1 MKRIVRLTESDL
13 ARIVRRVI
21 RENEMIFEDYQKAM
35 NSIATQLKP
44 YGYKQEPGEI
54 IWKGPEGTGSGVAYG
69 DYDDAFHVTIKGKP
83 GGNFKLG
90 KDYDSSNIVTKVVS
104 ILKKY

>member
-21 RENEMIFEDYQKAM
+21 RENEMLFEDDHQGMK
-35 NSIATQLKP
+35 SIATQLKP
-44 YGYKQEPGEI
+44 YGYKQETVGTNSV
-54 IWKGPEGTGSGVAYG
+54 WKGNESNGSGVVF
-69 DYDDAFHVTIKGKP
+69 YDNTFHVYIKGKS
-83 GGNFKLG
+83 GGNFKIG
-90 KDYDSSNIVTKVVS
+90 EDYDSSGIVKKVVS